1 MTYYRIVDNGVGNYS
16 QGQVVDE
23 SLLGEV
29 DRLAE
34 LGAIAPVDDADVPA
48 DAIGPATESAEGEA
62 AATEAAAEEPA
73 AEEATA
79 EEPAA
84 EEPAA
89 EATAGEDAPNPFA

>member
-1 MTYYRIVDNGVGNYS
+1 VTYYRIVDNGVGNYS

-48 DAIGPATESAEGEA
+48 DAIGPASESAEGEA
-62 AATEAAAEEPA
+62 PTAEAAAEEPA
-73 AEEATA
+73 AEET
-79 EEPAA
+79 AA

-89 EATAGEDAPNPFA
+89 EPAAEAAAGEDAPSPFA